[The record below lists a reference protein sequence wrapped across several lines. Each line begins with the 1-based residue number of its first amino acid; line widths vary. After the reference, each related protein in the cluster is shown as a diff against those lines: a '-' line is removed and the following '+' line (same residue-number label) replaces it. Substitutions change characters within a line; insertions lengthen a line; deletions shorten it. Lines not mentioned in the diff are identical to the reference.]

1 MLPLA
6 KMSKNKPKI
15 TIKPFR
21 HQVQMDPNYA
31 QNTWKLLKGAIHEIH
46 KQNASGLSFE
56 ELYRSVASLLT
67 VSISREQIAH
77 QPQKRLQHGSA

>member
-1 MLPLA
+1 MA
-6 KMSKNKPKI
+6 QKKPKI

-56 ELYRSVASLLT
+56 ELYR
-67 VSISREQIAH
+67 
-77 QPQKRLQHGSA
+77 

>member
-1 MLPLA
+1 
-6 KMSKNKPKI
+6 MSKKPKI

-31 QNTWKLLKGAIHEIH
+31 ENTWKLLKVCFLPLKKYNTPVPTKSFTQGAIYEIH

-56 ELYRSVASLLT
+56 ELYRCGKDWSLLLF
-67 VSISREQIAH
+67 S
-77 QPQKRLQHGSA
+77 